1 MATEPLLRM
10 EAITKIFSG
19 VVALDGVDFRLER
32 GEVHSLVGENGA
44 GKSTL
49 IKIMTG
55 AYRRDGGRI
64 LLEGREV
71 DFRSP
76 EDAQEAGVVA
86 VYQEVNLLTYRTVAE
101 NIFLGR
107 EPRRFGLGI
116 DWKKMNADAGAILRR
131 LGLDIDP
138 RATLGSLNIALRQ
151 MVAIARGVSFGAK
164 VVVLDEPTSS
174 LTEREVSILYDV
186 IRRLKSEGVGVVY
199 ISHRFD
205 ELYAVCDSVT
215 VLRDGKFVATRP
227 LAGLERL
234 DLVCLMLGK
243 QREELQREGA
253 TAFGEHHEAR
263 KEATPLL
270 RAENLTR
277 GRKLNGVT
285 LEAGRGEIVGMA
297 GLLGSGRTE
306 TARAVFGADDVDEG
320 KIYLEGKPLDLDSPG
335 DAIEAGLA
343 FLSEDRK
350 AEGIIPE
357 LSVRENLTLAA
368 LPELSRMGVVSRE
381 RQNEIVERFMK
392 RLGIKAASA
401 EQKIRELSGG
411 NQQKVLLARWLCKN
425 PKFLLL
431 DEPTRGID
439 IGAKGEI
446 QSLVNELAES
456 GLGVL
461 MISSELEELVE
472 GSSRV
477 VVMRDGRL
485 VAELRGREIT
495 QDNIIHAMAD
505 ADGVKQATAG
515 GGASG
520 GGSLSDRAPTDALI
534 FGTGAGASES
544 APGETGGAT
553 LFGASGGASSGAAAD
568 NSSDAGGG
576 GAGFDW
582 GSDSGGGGDGG
593 GDGGGGGG
601 NGGGGGGE

>member
-1 MATEPLLRM
+1 MTNEPLLRM
-10 EAITKIFSG
+10 EGITKIFSG
-19 VVALDGVDFRLER
+19 VTALEGVDFSLAR

-49 IKIMTG
+49 IKVMTG
-55 AYRRDGGRI
+55 AYKRDGGRMW
-64 LLEGREV
+64 LEGREV

-76 EDAQEAGVVA
+76 EEAQHAGVVA
-86 VYQEVNLLTYRTVAE
+86 VYQEVNLLAYRTVAE
-101 NIFLGR
+101 NIYLGR
-107 EPRRFGLGI
+107 EPRRFGLI
-116 DWKKMNADAGAILRR
+116 DWKKMNAEAGALLAR
-131 LGLDIDP
+131 LGLEIDP
-138 RATLGSLNIALRQ
+138 RAVLGSLNIALRQ
-151 MVAIARGVSFGAK
+151 MIAIARGVSLGAK

-186 IRRLKSEGVGVVY
+186 IRRLKAEGVGVVY

-205 ELYAVCDSVT
+205 ELYAVCDRVT
-215 VLRDGKFVATRP
+215 ILRDGKLVGTRE

-243 QREELQREGA
+243 QREELQKKGA
-253 TAFGEHHEAR
+253 TAFEPHER
-263 KEATPLL
+263 KTDEPPLL

-277 GRKLNGVT
+277 GRRLNSVT
-285 LEAGRGEIVGMA
+285 VSAGRGEIVGMA

-306 TARAVFGADDVDEG
+306 TARAIFGADRLEKGEV
-320 KIYLEGKPLDLDSPG
+320 YLEGRPLRLSAPD
-335 DAIEAGLA
+335 DAIDAGLA

-368 LPELSRMGVVSRE
+368 LPALSRLGIVSRSK
-381 RQNEIVERFMK
+381 QNEIVERYMK
-392 RLGIKAASA
+392 RLGIKASSA

-446 QSLVNELAES
+446 QSLVNELANG

-477 VVMRDGRL
+477 LVMRDGQC
-485 VAELRGREIT
+485 VAELRGKEISQT
-495 QDNIIHAMAD
+495 NIIHAMAEGK
-505 ADGVKQATAG
+505 AEEKMKEE
-515 GGASG
+515 
-520 GGSLSDRAPTDALI
+520 R
-534 FGTGAGASES
+534 
-544 APGETGGAT
+544 
-553 LFGASGGASSGAAAD
+553 
-568 NSSDAGGG
+568 
-576 GAGFDW
+576 
-582 GSDSGGGGDGG
+582 
-593 GDGGGGGG
+593 
-601 NGGGGGGE
+601 

>member
-1 MATEPLLRM
+1 M
-10 EAITKIFSG
+10 EGIRKVFSG
-19 VVALDGVDFRLER
+19 VTALDGVDCTVER
-32 GEVHSLVGENGA
+32 SEVHALVGENGA

-55 AYRRDGGRI
+55 AYRRDGGRM

-71 DFRSP
+71 NFRSP
-76 EDAQEAGVVA
+76 EEAQGAGVVA
-86 VYQEVNLLTYRTVAE
+86 VYQEVNLLMFRTVAE

-107 EPRRFGLGI
+107 EPRRFGLI
-116 DWKKMNADAGAILRR
+116 DWKRMNADAGAILKR

-138 RATLGSLNIALRQ
+138 SATLGALNIALRQ

-174 LTEREVSILYDV
+174 LTEHEVSILYDV
-186 IRRLKSEGVGVVY
+186 IRRLKAEGVGVVY

-205 ELYAVCDSVT
+205 ELYTVCDRVT

-227 LAGLERL
+227 LAGLEKI

-243 QREELQREGA
+243 QREELRKRGA
-253 TAFGEHHEAR
+253 TAFGEHQRDAA
-263 KEATPLL
+263 KESAPLL

-277 GRKLNGVT
+277 GRKLDHVS
-285 LEAGRGEIVGMA
+285 LEAARGEIVGMA

-306 TARAVFGADDVDEG
+306 TARAIFGADPVDEG
-320 KIYLEGKPLDLDSPG
+320 RVKLEGKPLSLGSPR

-343 FLSEDRK
+343 FLTEDRK

-368 LPELSRMGVVSRE
+368 LPEMTKLGIVSRAK
-381 RQNEIVERFMK
+381 QNEIVERFMK
-392 RLGIKAASA
+392 RLGIKASSA

-411 NQQKVLLARWLCKN
+411 NQQKVLLARWLCKS
-425 PKFLLL
+425 PKFLIL

-446 QSLVNELAES
+446 QSLINELAAS

-477 VVMRDGRL
+477 VVMRDGRC
-485 VAELRGREIT
+485 VAELRGPEIS
-495 QDNIIHAMAD
+495 QENIIHAMAE
-505 ADGVKQATAG
+505 
-515 GGASG
+515 
-520 GGSLSDRAPTDALI
+520 GSAAPEAV
-534 FGTGAGASES
+534 
-544 APGETGGAT
+544 
-553 LFGASGGASSGAAAD
+553 
-568 NSSDAGGG
+568 
-576 GAGFDW
+576 
-582 GSDSGGGGDGG
+582 
-593 GDGGGGGG
+593 
-601 NGGGGGGE
+601 

>member
-1 MATEPLLRM
+1 M
-10 EAITKIFSG
+10 EGIRKVFSG
-19 VVALDGVDFRLER
+19 VVALDGVDVTVER
-32 GEVHSLVGENGA
+32 GEVHALVGENGA

-55 AYRRDGGRI
+55 AYRRDGGRV

-71 DFRSP
+71 NFRSP
-76 EDAQEAGVVA
+76 EEAQAEGVVA

-107 EPRRFGLGI
+107 EPRRLGFI
-116 DWKKMNADAGAILRR
+116 DWKRMNADAGAILKR

-174 LTEREVSILYDV
+174 LTEHEVSILYDV
-186 IRRLKSEGVGVVY
+186 IRRLKAEGVGVVY

-205 ELYAVCDSVT
+205 ELYTVCDRVT

-227 LAGLERL
+227 LAGLEKI

-243 QREELQREGA
+243 RREELRQGA
-253 TAFGEHHEAR
+253 TAFGEHHAEK
-263 KEATPLL
+263 KETAPLL

-277 GRKLNGVT
+277 GRKLDHVT
-285 LEAGRGEIVGMA
+285 VEAGRGEIVGMA

-306 TARAVFGADDVDEG
+306 TARAIFGADSIDEG
-320 KIYLEGKPLDLDSPG
+320 KVFLEGKRLHLSAPH

-343 FLSEDRK
+343 FLTEDRK
-350 AEGIIPE
+350 AEGIVPE

-368 LPELSRMGVVSRE
+368 LPEMSRLGIVSRA
-381 RQNEIVERFMK
+381 RQDEAVARFMK
-392 RLGIKAASA
+392 RLGIKASSA
-401 EQKIRELSGG
+401 EQKVRELSGG

-446 QSLVNELAES
+446 QALINELAGS

-477 VVMRDGRL
+477 VVMRDGRC
-485 VAELRGREIT
+485 VAELRGAEIS
-495 QDNIIHAMAD
+495 QEQIIHAMAE
-505 ADGVKQATAG
+505 
-515 GGASG
+515 
-520 GGSLSDRAPTDALI
+520 GSAEKA
-534 FGTGAGASES
+534 E
-544 APGETGGAT
+544 
-553 LFGASGGASSGAAAD
+553 
-568 NSSDAGGG
+568 
-576 GAGFDW
+576 
-582 GSDSGGGGDGG
+582 
-593 GDGGGGGG
+593 
-601 NGGGGGGE
+601 

>member
-1 MATEPLLRM
+1 MSNQPLLRM
-10 EAITKIFSG
+10 EGIRKVFSG
-19 VVALDGVDFRLER
+19 VVALDGVDCAVGR
-32 GEVHSLVGENGA
+32 GEVHALVGENGA

-55 AYRRDGGRI
+55 AYRRDGGRM

-71 DFRSP
+71 NFRSP
-76 EDAQEAGVVA
+76 EEAQGEGVVA
-86 VYQEVNLLTYRTVAE
+86 VYQEVNLLMFRTVAE

-107 EPRRFGLGI
+107 EPRRFGLI
-116 DWKKMNADAGAILRR
+116 DWKKMNADAGAILTR

-138 RATLGSLNIALRQ
+138 AATLGTLNIALRQ

-174 LTEREVSILYDV
+174 LTEHEVSILYDV
-186 IRRLKSEGVGVVY
+186 IRRLKAEGVGVVY

-205 ELYAVCDSVT
+205 ELYTVCDRVT

-227 LAGLERL
+227 LAGLEKI

-243 QREELQREGA
+243 QRDELRKQGA
-253 TAFGEHHEAR
+253 TAFGERDADASKDSE
-263 KEATPLL
+263 PLL

-277 GRKLNGVT
+277 GRKLDHVS
-285 LEAGRGEIVGMA
+285 LEAARGEIVGMA

-306 TARAVFGADDVDEG
+306 TARAIFGADPVDDGSVE
-320 KIYLEGKPLDLDSPG
+320 LEGKPLDLDSPR

-343 FLSEDRK
+343 FLTEDRK

-368 LPELSRMGVVSRE
+368 LPEMTKLGIVSRAK
-381 RQNEIVERFMK
+381 QNEIVERFMK
-392 RLGIKAASA
+392 RLGIKASSA

-425 PKFLLL
+425 PKFLIL

-446 QSLVNELAES
+446 QSLINELAAS

-477 VVMRDGRL
+477 LVMRDGRA
-485 VAELRGREIT
+485 VAELRGVEIS
-495 QDNIIHAMAD
+495 QDNIIHAMAE
-505 ADGVKQATAG
+505 G
-515 GGASG
+515 
-520 GGSLSDRAPTDALI
+520 
-534 FGTGAGASES
+534 
-544 APGETGGAT
+544 
-553 LFGASGGASSGAAAD
+553 GAAAE
-568 NSSDAGGG
+568 
-576 GAGFDW
+576 GAQTGAAD
-582 GSDSGGGGDGG
+582 
-593 GDGGGGGG
+593 
-601 NGGGGGGE
+601 